1 MVVNVKVAVVNGR
14 DICWVTKAIQY
25 RYGPWPNGPYSIILS
40 DTTNRAIYFLRTVWL
55 EVNGSSFDPKTTVT
69 ICNDSTSSLSIP
81 DNYWWQQTNPSLL
94 AAAAAASRGGLGYS
108 PSLHIPAES
117 SYTYPSIITPAH
129 MDTPG
134 SVLPHYAI
142 EKCGYG
148 YMTSSYGHL
157 KQTDMMNG
165 QEIGYKGAPRRK
177 KTWSRAVFTSLQ
189 RRGLEKRFEVQKY
202 VNKPDRKQLA
212 SALGL
217 TDSQVST
224 FYVVVYVQST

>member
-1 MVVNVKVAVVNGR
+1 MPKVAVGNDR
-14 DICWVTKAIQY
+14 DICWVTKAIQLPV
-25 RYGPWPNGPYSIILS
+25 RSMTEWSIFNHFVGYDQPCPI
-40 DTTNRAIYFLRTVWL
+40 FPRTVWL

-69 ICNDSTSSLSIP
+69 ICNDSLSLSIP